1 MQKTTVS
8 TALTNRK
15 YEMTR
20 KLFNLKSSTK
30 NLERNILAKIN
41 NLNNGFV
48 EQVKLISVRRELINR
63 SALVFR

>member
-63 SALVFR
+63 SALLFR

>member
-20 KLFNLKSSTK
+20 KLFDLKSSTK

-48 EQVKLISVRRELINR
+48 EQVKLISVRRELIYR
-63 SALVFR
+63 SALLFR